1 MAPGVRACSRGCG
14 SPGRGGRDGGI
25 RAPGLARLRDF
36 AATQEELTR
45 RRQLLDRPWEED
57 LLHWRRDGDTDGD
70 GWLLHGTIQPPGDGR
85 RRSTTPGGWCPGSV
99 ARRREPLDD
108 A

>member
-1 MAPGVRACSRGCG
+1 MTGLVRR
-14 SPGRGGRDGGI
+14 
-25 RAPGLARLRDF
+25 GLARLRDF

-57 LLHWRRDGDTDGD
+57 LLHWHPDAD
-70 GWLLHGTIQPPGDGR
+70 GWSLHGSIPPPRDGR
-85 RRSTTPGGWCPGSV
+85 RRSTTPEGWCPGPV
-99 ARRREPLDD
+99 PRGRRPLDE